1 MVINHN
7 LKRLKSTIFVLIS
20 ALLLIVYFNKISN
33 ADIKPNDKFSPQ
45 EVVEIQLT
53 SLQNNSIN
61 NLGIYQCWLFAHPD
75 NKKYTGPLDRFTSM
89 IESKPY
95 DVLLNSFHFK
105 TKLIFQNKNDAKVE
119 VLLDSKNKNK
129 YKILWS
135 LSKSKISNECRNC
148 WMTIGVSQ
156 PYNLGPII

>member
-1 MVINHN
+1 MVLIHN

-20 ALLLIVYFNKISN
+20 TLLLIVNFNKISN

-53 SLQNNSIN
+53 SLQNNSNN

-75 NKKYTGPLDRFTSM
+75 NKRYTGPLERFTSM
-89 IESKPY
+89 IESNPY

-105 TKLIFQNKNDAKVE
+105 TKLILRISGKPKLNF
-119 VLLDSKNKNK
+119 LRSF
-129 YKILWS
+129 LW
-135 LSKSKISNECRNC
+135 KISNKNISLVFCP
-148 WMTIGVSQ
+148 TIETMD
-156 PYNLGPII
+156 YLKKKIFLIKEN

>member
-75 NKKYTGPLDRFTSM
+75 NKKYTGPLDRFKRMLKGASYSM
-89 IESKPY
+89 LIDHKENTVTEIYKSSTMATY
-95 DVLLNSFHFK
+95 EVVVLDKDKQYFK
-105 TKLIFQNKNDAKVE
+105 FKWKVE
-119 VLLDSKNKNK
+119 KNNKEGNLLD
-129 YKILWS
+129 
-135 LSKSKISNECRNC
+135 C
-148 WMTIGVSQ
+148 WLTTAVSQ
-156 PYNLGPII
+156 PIPMGSSI

>member
-61 NLGIYQCWLFAHPD
+61 NLGIYQCWLFAHPE
-75 NKKYTGPLDRFTSM
+75 NKKYTGPFDNFKRMISDTSYK
-89 IESKPY
+89 I
-95 DVLLNSFHFK
+95 LLNSTKFK
-105 TKLIFQNKNDAKVE
+105 IR
-119 VLLDSKNKNK
+119 LLDENQEMAKYSVDVDAYDNKRYN
-129 YKILWS
+129 
-135 LSKSKISNECRNC
+135 LSWVLERAKLDQNCKNC
-148 WMTIGVSQ
+148 WMTTSVTQPQFIGQ
-156 PYNLGPII
+156 LN

>member
-75 NKKYTGPLDRFTSM
+75 NKKYTGPLR
-89 IESKPY
+89 
-95 DVLLNSFHFK
+95 
-105 TKLIFQNKNDAKVE
+105 
-119 VLLDSKNKNK
+119 
-129 YKILWS
+129 
-135 LSKSKISNECRNC
+135 
-148 WMTIGVSQ
+148 
-156 PYNLGPII
+156 